1 MYKTLHV
8 VLGVASVFDWIPSRQ
23 VVAMLRL
30 FREKALLS
38 SNIPPTK
45 AKQKSAIEVV
55 VIANVGI
62 RKL

>member
-8 VLGVASVFDWIPSRQ
+8 VLGVASAFDWIPSRQ
-23 VVAMLRL
+23 VVAILLL
-30 FREKALLS
+30 FREKALLL